1 MSRLIDNA
9 GKISHLPVSERPN
22 NRTDKLLEML
32 VYNTAIIIDEL
43 REIKESKK
51 NDK

>member
-9 GKISHLPVSERPN
+9 ERINHLPISEKPN

-32 VYNTAIIIDEL
+32 VYNTSIIIDEL
-43 REIKESKK
+43 RKIKESEEEW
-51 NDK
+51 D

>member
-9 GKISHLPVSERPN
+9 ERVNRLPVSERPN